1 MIKDILKLIYTYMI
15 KGYNGFLLQQLKRE
29 LFSLDEDCLYAS
41 SELMVKLKKMSK
53 MDGRVGEMATA
64 IVDTIESEDWLDD
77 KDTKQNF
84 FDITDKDD
92 TVSFLPSNKVPKDWD
107 MDDDPALPYN
117 ISGRNEIKIGR
128 IIRALLKIA
137 EISDRTGEDEGTPIK
152 DKDYEDFVNAFKA
165 LKVDTAREFKLVNG
179 EDIHKYY
186 QMKNYYSS
194 HGALGGSC
202 MADEGKSTFRVYT
215 ENPKKVQLLVL
226 IDSDGK
232 IHGRALVW
240 KLKESPCEA
249 KYFMDRVYTNAD
261 SDVIKFKQLAEEKGF
276 LYKLKNNSY
285 IEDNV
290 NFMYKGKTL
299 MGEVKVKLDGDFK
312 NYPFIDTMC
321 FLSKKMGD
329 LSNIPS
335 KDCYFL
341 HSVSGECEVC
351 SNCDGDVLIVGE
363 EFCNECAL
371 GLEKLEE
378 AGIKTKTVKKL
389 KD

>member
-1 MIKDILKLIYTYMI
+1 MIKR
-15 KGYNGFLLQQLKRE
+15 YNGFIVQKLLIE
-29 LFSLDEDCLYAS
+29 LFSTFESDGVYTSGDFLA
-41 SELMVKLKKMSK
+41 KLKSLSTQSNN
-53 MDGRVGEMATA
+53 VGEISSA
-64 IVDTIESEDWLDD
+64 IINVIEDEQWLDD
-77 KDTKQNF
+77 KYVRQNY

-92 TVSFLPSNKVPKDWD
+92 MVSFLQSNKVPNDWD
-107 MDDDPALPYN
+107 VDDDPSLPY
-117 ISGRNEIKIGR
+117 SLPGRNEVKIGK
-128 IIRALLKIA
+128 IIRLLCSS
-137 EISDRTGEDEGTPIK
+137 EEVSDRLDFKPK
-152 DKDYEDFVNAFKA
+152 DKDFEDFVNAYKA
-165 LKVDTAREFKLVNG
+165 SKIDTSKEFKLVNG

-186 QMKNYYSS
+186 QMKNYFSS

-202 MADEGKSTFRVYT
+202 MADEGKGTFRVYT
-215 ENPKKVQLLVL
+215 ENPKKVQLLIL
-226 IDSDGK
+226 IDGDSK
-232 IHGRALVW
+232 THGRALVW
-240 KLKESPCEA
+240 KLKDSPCEA

-261 SDVIKFKQLAEEKGF
+261 SDVIKFKQFAEEKGF

-285 IEDNV
+285 VEDNV
-290 NFMYKGKTL
+290 NFMYKGKSL

-341 HSVSGECEVC
+341 HSVSGDCEVC

-363 EFCNECAL
+363 EFCNECGL

-378 AGIKTKTVKKL
+378 SGIKTKTVKKL

>member
-1 MIKDILKLIYTYMI
+1 MIKR
-15 KGYNGFLLQQLKRE
+15 YNGFIVRKLITE
-29 LFSLDEDCLYAS
+29 LFSLFESDGVYAS
-41 SELMVKLKKMSK
+41 SDFLNKLKNLSK
-53 MDGRVGEMATA
+53 NGGNVGQISMA
-64 IVDTIESEDWLDD
+64 IIDVIEDEEWIDD
-77 KDTKQNF
+77 KYVRQNY
-84 FDITDKDD
+84 FDLTDKDD
-92 TVSFLPSNKVPKDWD
+92 MVSFLQSNKIPNDWD
-107 MDDDPALPYN
+107 HDDDPSLPYT
-117 ISGRNEIKIGR
+117 STSRNEVKIGK
-128 IIRALLKIA
+128 IIRLLSS
-137 EISDRTGEDEGTPIK
+137 SDEVIDRLDFKPK
-152 DKDYEDFVNAFKA
+152 DKDFEEFVNAYKA
-165 LKVDTAREFKLVNG
+165 TKVDNSKQFKLVNG
-179 EDIHKYY
+179 SDIHKYY
-186 QMKNYYSS
+186 KMENYYSS
-194 HGALGGSC
+194 NGTLGGSC

-215 ENPKKVQLLVL
+215 ENPKKVQLLIL
-226 IDSDGK
+226 IDNDGK

-249 KYFMDRVYTNAD
+249 KYFMDRVYTNSD
-261 SDVIKFKQLAEEKGF
+261 SDVIKFKNFAEEKGF

-290 NFMYKGKTL
+290 NFMYKGKPL
-299 MGEVKVKLDGDFK
+299 MGEIKVKLDGDFK

-341 HSVSGECEVC
+341 HSVSGDCDVC

-363 EFCNECAL
+363 EFCNECGL

-389 KD
+389 K

>member
-1 MIKDILKLIYTYMI
+1 MIKR
-15 KGYNGFLLQQLKRE
+15 YNGFIVRKLITE
-29 LFSLDEDCLYAS
+29 LFSLFESDGVYAS
-41 SELMVKLKKMSK
+41 SDFLNKLKNLSK
-53 MDGRVGEMATA
+53 NGGNVGQKSMA
-64 IVDTIESEDWLDD
+64 IIDVIEDEEWIDD
-77 KDTKQNF
+77 KYVRQNY
-84 FDITDKDD
+84 FDLTDKDD
-92 TVSFLPSNKVPKDWD
+92 MVSFLQSNKIPNDWD
-107 MDDDPALPYN
+107 HDDDPSLPYT
-117 ISGRNEIKIGR
+117 STSRNEVKIGK
-128 IIRALLKIA
+128 IIRLLSS
-137 EISDRTGEDEGTPIK
+137 SDEVIDRLDFKPK
-152 DKDYEDFVNAFKA
+152 DKDFEEFVNAYKA
-165 LKVDTAREFKLVNG
+165 TKVDNSKQFKLVNG
-179 EDIHKYY
+179 SDIHKYY
-186 QMKNYYSS
+186 KMENYYSS
-194 HGALGGSC
+194 NGTLGGSC

-215 ENPKKVQLLVL
+215 ENPKKVQLLIL
-226 IDSDGK
+226 IDNDGK

-249 KYFMDRVYTNAD
+249 KYFMDRVYTNSD
-261 SDVIKFKQLAEEKGF
+261 SDVIKFKNFAEEKGF

-290 NFMYKGKTL
+290 NFMYKGKPL
-299 MGEVKVKLDGDFK
+299 MGEIKVKLDGDFK

-341 HSVSGECEVC
+341 HSVSGDCDVC

-363 EFCNECAL
+363 EFCNECGL

-389 KD
+389 K

>member
-1 MIKDILKLIYTYMI
+1 MI
-15 KGYNGFLLQQLKRE
+15 KGYNGFLLNQLKRE
-29 LFSLDEDCLYAS
+29 LFSLDENCLYAS

-77 KDTKQNF
+77 NDTKQNF

-92 TVSFLPSNKVPKDWD
+92 TVYFLPSNKVPKDWD

-152 DKDYEDFVNAFKA
+152 DKDYENFVNAFKS
-165 LKVDTAREFKLVNG
+165 LKVDTKREFKLVNG

-186 QMKNYYSS
+186 QMKNYYSNNGS
-194 HGALGGSC
+194 LGGSC
-202 MADEGKSTFRVYT
+202 MADESKSTFRVYT
-215 ENPKKVQLLVL
+215 ENKRKVQLLIL

-261 SDVIKFKQLAEEKGF
+261 SDVIKFKNFAEEKGF

-290 NFMYKGKTL
+290 NFMYKGKSL
-299 MGEVKVKLDGDFK
+299 MGEVKVKLDGEFK
-312 NYPFIDTMC
+312 EYPFIDTMC

-329 LSNIPS
+329 LSNVPS

-351 SNCDGDVLIVGE
+351 SNCDGDVILKYAE

>member
-1 MIKDILKLIYTYMI
+1 MI
-15 KGYNGFLLQQLKRE
+15 KGYNGFLLQQLKVE
-29 LFSLDEDCLYAS
+29 LFSLNEDNLFAS
-41 SELMVKLKKMSK
+41 SELIVKLTKMSNMK
-53 MDGRVGEMATA
+53 GSVGEIATA
-64 IVDTIESEDWLDD
+64 IIDTIQEEDWLDD

-84 FDITDKDD
+84 FDVTDKED

-107 MDDDPALPYN
+107 QDDDPALPYN
-117 ISGRNEIKIGR
+117 TSGRNEIKIGR
-128 IIRALLKIA
+128 IVRALLKIS
-137 EISDRTGEDEGTPIK
+137 EISDKIDSSIK
-152 DKDYEDFVNAFKA
+152 EKDYEDFVNVFKS
-165 LKVDTAREFKLVNG
+165 LKVDNKREFKLVNG
-179 EDIHKYY
+179 DDIHKYY
-186 QMKNYYSS
+186 QMKNYFSS

-202 MADEGKSTFRVYT
+202 MADEDKSTFRVYT
-215 ENPKKVQLLVL
+215 ENPKKVQLLIL

-261 SDVIKFKQLAEEKGF
+261 SDVIKFKNFAEEKGF

-285 IEDNV
+285 VEDSV
-290 NFMYKGKTL
+290 NFMYKGNSL

-341 HSVSGECEVC
+341 HSVSGACDVC
-351 SNCDGDVLIVGE
+351 DNCDGDVI
-363 EFCNECAL
+363 
-371 GLEKLEE
+371 
-378 AGIKTKTVKKL
+378 L
-389 KD
+389 KYSE

>member
-15 KGYNGFLLQQLKRE
+15 KGYNGFLLQQLKAE
-29 LFSLDEDCLYAS
+29 LFSLNEDNLFAS
-41 SELMVKLKKMSK
+41 SELMVKLTKMSDMK
-53 MDGRVGEMATA
+53 GTVGEIATA
-64 IVDTIESEDWLDD
+64 IVNTIEEEDWLNDN
-77 KDTKQNF
+77 DTKQNF
-84 FDITDKDD
+84 FDLTDKDD

-107 MDDDPALPYN
+107 QDDDPALPYN
-117 ISGRNEIKIGR
+117 VAGRNEIKIGR
-128 IIRALLKIA
+128 IVRTLLKIA
-137 EISDRTGEDEGTPIK
+137 EISDKIDSSIK
-152 DKDYEDFVNAFKA
+152 DKDYEEFVNAFKA
-165 LKVDTAREFKLVNG
+165 LKVDTKREFKLVNG
-179 EDIHKYY
+179 DDIHKYY
-186 QMKNYYSS
+186 QMKNYFSS

-202 MADEGKSTFRVYT
+202 MADEGKGTFRVYT
-215 ENPKKVQLLVL
+215 ENPKKVQLLIL

-261 SDVIKFKQLAEEKGF
+261 SDVIKFKNFAEEKGF

-285 IEDNV
+285 VEDSV
-290 NFMYKGKTL
+290 NFMYKGKSIV
-299 MGEVKVKLDGDFK
+299 GEVKVKLDGDFK

-321 FLSKKMGD
+321 FLSKKLGD
-329 LSNIPS
+329 LSNVPS

-351 SNCDGDVLIVGE
+351 SNCDGDVILKYAE

-378 AGIKTKTVKKL
+378 AGIKTKTVKNL

>member
-1 MIKDILKLIYTYMI
+1 MI
-15 KGYNGFLLQQLKRE
+15 KGYNGFLLQQLKAE
-29 LFSLDEDCLYAS
+29 LFSLNEDNLHAS
-41 SELMVKLKKMSK
+41 SELMVKLKKMAE
-53 MDGRVGEMATA
+53 MDDKVGEIATA
-64 IVDTIESEDWLDD
+64 IVDTIESEDWFPEV
-77 KDTKQNF
+77 DTKQNF
-84 FDITDKDD
+84 FDVTDKEDF
-92 TVSFLPSNKVPKDWD
+92 VSFLPYNKVPKDWD
-107 MDDDPALPYN
+107 QDDDPALPYN
-117 ISGRNEIKIGR
+117 IKGRSEVKIGK
-128 IIRALLKIA
+128 IVRALLKIA
-137 EISDRTGEDEGTPIK
+137 DISDRIDSSIN

-165 LKVDTAREFKLVNG
+165 LKVDTSREFRLVNG

-215 ENPKKVQLLVL
+215 ENPKKVQLLIL
-226 IDSDGK
+226 IDGDGK

-261 SDVIKFKQLAEEKGF
+261 SDVIKFKNFAEEKGF
-276 LYKLKNNSY
+276 LYKQKNNSY
-285 IEDNV
+285 VEDSIK
-290 NFMYKGKTL
+290 FMYKGKPL

-341 HSVSGECEVC
+341 HSVSGDCEVC
-351 SNCDGDVLIVGE
+351 DSCDGEIIVDKE
-363 EFCNECAL
+363 DDEYCSSCSL
-371 GLEKLEE
+371 GLEELVK
-378 AGIKTKTVKKL
+378 AKIVKKL
-389 KD
+389 K

>member
-1 MIKDILKLIYTYMI
+1 MI
-15 KGYNGFLLQQLKRE
+15 KGYNGFLLKQLKLE
-29 LFSLDEDCLYAS
+29 LFSLNEDNLYAS
-41 SELMVKLKKMSK
+41 SELIVKLKKMSK
-53 MDGRVGEMATA
+53 MNGRVGEIATA
-64 IVDTIESEDWLDD
+64 IVDTIVDEDWLEED
-77 KDTKQNF
+77 DTKQNF
-84 FDITDKDD
+84 FDITDKEDFI
-92 TVSFLPSNKVPKDWD
+92 SFLPSNKVPDDWD
-107 MDDDPALPYN
+107 QDDDPALPYN
-117 ISGRNEIKIGR
+117 TKGRNEIKVGKLV
-128 IIRALLKIA
+128 RALLKIA
-137 EISDRTGEDEGTPIK
+137 DISDKIDSDIK
-152 DKDYEDFVNAFKA
+152 DKDYEDFVNAFKS
-165 LKVDTAREFKLVNG
+165 LKVDTSREFRLVNG

-215 ENPKKVQLLVL
+215 ENPKKVQLLIL

-240 KLKESPCEA
+240 KLKESPCDA

-261 SDVIKFKQLAEEKGF
+261 SDVIKFKSFAEEKGF
-276 LYKLKNNSY
+276 LYKQKNNSY
-285 IEDNV
+285 IEDGV
-290 NFMYKGKTL
+290 NFMYKGKSL
-299 MGEVKVKLDGDFK
+299 MGEIKVKLDGNFK

-341 HSVSGECEVC
+341 HSVSGDCDVC

-363 EFCNECAL
+363 EFCNECGL

-378 AGIKTKTVKKL
+378 SGIKTKTVKKL

>member
-15 KGYNGFLLQQLKRE
+15 KGYNGFLLQQLKAE
-29 LFSLDEDCLYAS
+29 LFSLNEDNLYAS
-41 SELMVKLKKMSK
+41 SELLVKLKKMSK
-53 MDGRVGEMATA
+53 MDGKVGEIANA
-64 IVDTIESEDWLDD
+64 IVDTIEDEDWLDD
-77 KDTKQNF
+77 NDTKQNF
-84 FDITDKDD
+84 FDVTDKDD
-92 TVSFLPSNKVPKDWD
+92 TISFLPSNKVPKDWD
-107 MDDDPALPYN
+107 MDDDPALPYSV
-117 ISGRNEIKIGR
+117 SGRNEIKIGR
-128 IIRALLKIA
+128 IVRALLKISD
-137 EISDRTGEDEGTPIK
+137 ISDKIDSSIK

-165 LKVDTAREFKLVNG
+165 LKVDTTREFKLVNG

-186 QMKNYYSS
+186 QMKNYFSS

-202 MADEGKSTFRVYT
+202 MADEGKSTFKVYT
-215 ENPKKVQLLVL
+215 ENTKKVQLLIL

-240 KLKESPCEA
+240 KLKESPYEA

-290 NFMYKGKTL
+290 NFMYKGKPL

-321 FLSKKMGD
+321 FLSKKLGD
-329 LSNIPS
+329 LSNVPS

-351 SNCDGDVLIVGE
+351 SSCDGEVLKYDDT
-363 EFCNECAL
+363 EFCNECGL

-378 AGIKTKTVKKL
+378 AGIKTKSLKKL

>member
-1 MIKDILKLIYTYMI
+1 ML
-15 KGYNGFLLQQLKRE
+15 KGYNGFLLEQLKLE
-29 LFSLDEDCLYAS
+29 LLSLNENCLYAS
-41 SELMVKLKKMSK
+41 SELMVKLSKISK
-53 MDGRVGEMATA
+53 MDGKVGEIANS
-64 IVDTIESEDWLDD
+64 ILDTIRDEDWLDE

-92 TVSFLPSNKVPKDWD
+92 TISFLPSNKLPKDWD
-107 MDDDPALPYN
+107 QDDEPALPYTLP
-117 ISGRNEIKIGR
+117 GRSEIKVGR
-128 IIRALLKIA
+128 IVRALLKIA
-137 EISDRTGEDEGTPIK
+137 EISSRLNSDIV
-152 DKDYEDFVNAFKA
+152 DKDYEQFVNAFKS
-165 LKVDTAREFKLVNG
+165 LKVDTSREFRLVNG

-202 MADEGKSTFRVYT
+202 MADEGKSTFKVYT
-215 ENPKKVQLLVL
+215 ENPKKVQLLIL
-226 IDSDGK
+226 IDGDGK

-261 SDVIKFKQLAEEKGF
+261 SDVIKFKNFAEEKGF
-276 LYKLKNNSY
+276 LYKQKNNSY
-285 IEDNV
+285 VEDNV
-290 NFMYKGKTL
+290 KFFYKGQPL
-299 MGEVKVKLDGDFK
+299 LGEVKVKLDGDFK

-329 LSNIPS
+329 LSNIPTE
-335 KDCYFL
+335 DCFFL

-351 SNCDGDVLIVGE
+351 SNCDGDILFNYGGDT
-363 EFCNECAL
+363 EFCNECGL

-378 AGIKTKTVKKL
+378 AGIKTKLGKKL
-389 KD
+389 K

>member
-1 MIKDILKLIYTYMI
+1 MIKDILKLIYTYMM
-15 KGYNGFLLQQLKRE
+15 KGYNGFLLQQLKAE
-29 LFSLDEDCLYAS
+29 LFSLNEDNLYAS
-41 SELMVKLKKMSK
+41 SELLVKLKKMSK
-53 MDGRVGEMATA
+53 MDGKVGEIANA
-64 IVDTIESEDWLDD
+64 IVDTIEDEDWLDD
-77 KDTKQNF
+77 NDTKQNF
-84 FDITDKDD
+84 FDVTDKDD
-92 TVSFLPSNKVPKDWD
+92 TISFLPSNKVPKDWD
-107 MDDDPALPYN
+107 MDDDPALPYSV
-117 ISGRNEIKIGR
+117 SGRNEIKIGR
-128 IIRALLKIA
+128 IVRALLKISD
-137 EISDRTGEDEGTPIK
+137 ISDKIDSSIK

-165 LKVDTAREFKLVNG
+165 LKVDTTREFKLVNG

-186 QMKNYYSS
+186 QMKNYFSS

-202 MADEGKSTFRVYT
+202 MADEGKSTFKVYT
-215 ENPKKVQLLVL
+215 ENTKKVQLLIL

-290 NFMYKGKTL
+290 NFMYKGKPL

-321 FLSKKMGD
+321 FLSKKLGD
-329 LSNIPS
+329 LSNVPS

-351 SNCDGDVLIVGE
+351 SSCDGEVLKYDDT
-363 EFCNECAL
+363 EFCNECGL

-378 AGIKTKTVKKL
+378 AGIKTKSLKKL

>member
-1 MIKDILKLIYTYMI
+1 MI
-15 KGYNGFLLQQLKRE
+15 KGYNGFLLNQLKRE
-29 LFSLDEDCLYAS
+29 LFSLDEGCLYAS

-53 MDGRVGEMATA
+53 MDGRVGEIATA

-77 KDTKQNF
+77 NDTKQNF

-152 DKDYEDFVNAFKA
+152 DKDYENFVNAFKS
-165 LKVDTAREFKLVNG
+165 LKVDTKREFKLVNG

-186 QMKNYYSS
+186 QMKNYYSNNGS
-194 HGALGGSC
+194 LGGSC
-202 MADEGKSTFRVYT
+202 MADESKSTFRVYT
-215 ENPKKVQLLVL
+215 ENKRKVQLLIL

-261 SDVIKFKQLAEEKGF
+261 SDVIKFKNFAEEKGF

-290 NFMYKGKTL
+290 NFMYKGKSL
-299 MGEVKVKLDGDFK
+299 MGEVKVKLDGEFK
-312 NYPFIDTMC
+312 EYPFIDTMC

-329 LSNIPS
+329 LSNVPS

-351 SNCDGDVLIVGE
+351 SNCDGDVILKYAE

>member
-1 MIKDILKLIYTYMI
+1 MI
-15 KGYNGFLLQQLKRE
+15 KGYNGFLLKQLKLE
-29 LFSLDEDCLYAS
+29 LFSLNEDNLYAS
-41 SELMVKLKKMSK
+41 SELIVKLKKMSK
-53 MDGRVGEMATA
+53 MNGRVGEIATA
-64 IVDTIESEDWLDD
+64 IVDTIVDEDWLEED
-77 KDTKQNF
+77 DTKQNF
-84 FDITDKDD
+84 FDITDKEDFI
-92 TVSFLPSNKVPKDWD
+92 SFLPSNKVPDDWD
-107 MDDDPALPYN
+107 QDDDPALPYN
-117 ISGRNEIKIGR
+117 TKGRNEIKVGKLV
-128 IIRALLKIA
+128 RALLKIA
-137 EISDRTGEDEGTPIK
+137 DISDKIDSDIK
-152 DKDYEDFVNAFKA
+152 DKDYEDFVNAFKS
-165 LKVDTAREFKLVNG
+165 LKVDTSREFRLVNG

-215 ENPKKVQLLVL
+215 ENPKKVQLLIL

-240 KLKESPCEA
+240 KLKESPCDA

-261 SDVIKFKQLAEEKGF
+261 SDVIKFKSFAEEKGF
-276 LYKLKNNSY
+276 LYKQKNNSY
-285 IEDNV
+285 IEDGV
-290 NFMYKGKTL
+290 NFMYKGKSL
-299 MGEVKVKLDGDFK
+299 MGEVKVKLDGNFK

-341 HSVSGECEVC
+341 HSVSGDCDVC

-363 EFCNECAL
+363 EFCNECGL

-378 AGIKTKTVKKL
+378 SGIKTKTVKKL